1 MLCKGEKTLFCLLAP
16 SQMRYLLTFHD
27 TPLPRFCDCF
37 FRQLRLWTAAEEYDN
52 QFQLEIIIIYFTLE
66 HTMETPSFY
75 SDRIQ
80 YSGCIASRYH
90 LIPVLSVDNGTNG
103 VASKESVNA
112 LISAS
117 CTVPLYTET
126 RIPSEQSI
134 FTHPACPAKS
144 DKALAS
150 TVRRVLS
157 TGPQGELPKSRVQP
171 LPTLSPLPCLGAPAI
186 PVFVGGTN
194 AITPPI
200 VRTLTA
206 HYGAPLGI
214 IHFSAHAYLRTPSAG
229 YVDSAMRTTISE
241 NHASLFQVGVR
252 SVHDDE
258 RNFRHEAHV
267 AVLDAGKL
275 RCPRPWPSPCKQKKG
290 ARPIPALL
298 PHTFPD
304 RVYLSFSADV
314 FDASLMPATFRP
326 EPGGLFWWDVLHLL
340 GRSLAGRRL
349 VGADFV
355 NYLHLPTMP
364 HCGKIFMQALHE
376 CFGMITPLHA
386 DPSQPNEISLQT
398 VA

>member
-1 MLCKGEKTLFCLLAP
+1 MNTL
-16 SQMRYLLTFHD
+16 
-27 TPLPRFCDCF
+27 
-37 FRQLRLWTAAEEYDN
+37 
-52 QFQLEIIIIYFTLE
+52 
-66 HTMETPSFY
+66 SFY
-75 SDRIQ
+75 TDRLKH
-80 YSGCIASRYH
+80 SVCENSRYH
-90 LIPVLSVDNGTNG
+90 LIPVLFSANTEQTNQ
-103 VASKESVNA
+103 ESVEVLSSVSN
-112 LISAS
+112 
-117 CTVPLYTET
+117 TVPLYTEMGL
-126 RIPSEQSI
+126 PSEQGI
-134 FTHPACPAKS
+134 FTHLACVVGS

-150 TVRRVLS
+150 AVRVVLS
-157 TGPQGELPKSRVQP
+157 DGPQGELPKSRVQP

-194 AITPPI
+194 AISPPI
-200 VRTLTA
+200 VRALTT

-214 IHFSAHAYLRTPSAG
+214 IHFSAHACLRILSAG
-229 YVDSAMRTTISE
+229 HDDSAMRTAVIE
-241 NHASLFQVGVR
+241 NKASLFQVGVR
-252 SVHDDE
+252 SLHEEE
-258 RNFRHEAHV
+258 RSFRREAHV

-314 FDASLMPATFRP
+314 FDASLMPATSRP

-355 NYLHLPTMP
+355 NYQHLSLMP
-364 HCGKIFMQALHE
+364 HCGKIFMQTLHE
-376 CFGMITPLHA
+376 CLGMIAPMSTEAL
-386 DPSQPNEISLQT
+386 QPNAIPLQT